1 MRGFRVSRGTAVVG
15 AICCLLVGL
24 NSALAESPPVK
35 QPNGEPIPDLKV
47 DVIRKG
53 TSSRRVVSEAERQL
67 PIQNLPAEKQR
78 EVAEILQNRSMF
90 RRLPAVAIDGDPRVY
105 EHFTKNPESAVGIW
119 RVLEIS
125 QFQMTQTSETKWFGD
140 AGDGSNGT
148 IEVLYRSETQ
158 HLLLCDGQYKNPLVA
173 TPIKARALMHL
184 RTNPEGEVD
193 GEKRIG
199 HDLDLFVM
207 FPSQAVETVARVI
220 SPISNMIADRNFRE
234 LSLFV
239 RFMTVAM
246 QRQPG
251 WVEQTVQRLDGVTL
265 AQREELLKITAHVF
279 VDARRREAQNENIRQ
294 TGLEQVLEPF
304 RQPTPINTPGSTAS
318 E

>member
-1 MRGFRVSRGTAVVG
+1 MRGFRVSRGAAALGVT
-15 AICCLLVGL
+15 CCLMVGL
-24 NSALAESPPVK
+24 NSAQAQLLPAT
-35 QPNGEPIPDLKV
+35 QPEVEAIPDLKV

-53 TSSRRVVSEAERQL
+53 TSSRQVVHDAEQQL
-67 PIQNLPAEKQR
+67 PLR
-78 EVAEILQNRSMF
+78 ELAADKRQAVDEILQNRSMF
-90 RRLPAVAIDGDPRVY
+90 RRLPTVAIEGDSRVY
-105 EHFTKNPESAVGIW
+105 DHFTANPESAVGIW

-125 QFQMTQTSETKWFGD
+125 QFQMKQTSPMEWFGD
-140 AGDGSNGT
+140 AGDGSSGT
-148 IEVLYRSETQ
+148 IEVLYRSPTQ
-158 HLLLCDGQYKNPLVA
+158 HLLLCSGQYKNPLVA

-184 RTNPEGEVD
+184 RTNSTGEVD
-193 GEKRIG
+193 GEKRIV

-220 SPISNMIADRNFRE
+220 SPVSNVIADRNFRE

-251 WVEQTVQRLDGVTL
+251 WVERMTQRIDGISPK
-265 AQREELLKITAHVF
+265 QREELLKITARVF
-279 VDARRREAQNENIRQ
+279 VDARRAEEAENIRQ
-294 TGLEQVLEPF
+294 TGLEQAVGPF
-304 RQPTPINTPGSTAS
+304 RLPPTPIEGS